1 MQRAEPPQLPQQ
13 QYPQQP
19 DYSAAMADYQLR
31 DMAALE
37 GRVQQYEEKL
47 AAVKEMTNIF
57 LIALVSFYTVWIPF
71 LFYEVMAWPQATW
84 TALSIASTAAVA
96 LLMAYV
102 FTISSKD
109 KQAKAELFTRRMG
122 GQQQQQPQP
131 QQLNWV
137 QQYEQNS
144 GNDIP
149 FTGYTPIP
157 PPPAVEPQ
165 PPMQPPMQ
173 PPPEKPKVAKKKRG
187 PKPKYVSTRER
198 DEFGQFI
205 PAGEGEEK

>member
-13 QYPQQP
+13 SYPQQS
-19 DYSAAMADYQLR
+19 DYSTAMAEYQMR
-31 DMAALE
+31 DLAALE

-57 LIALVSFYTVWIPF
+57 LIALVSFYAVWIPF

-122 GQQQQQPQP
+122 GSQQQQQPQQP
-131 QQLNWV
+131 QLNWM
-137 QQYEQNS
+137 QQPQPYEQNS
-144 GNDIP
+144 GYVP
-149 FTGYTPIP
+149 MP
-157 PPPAVEPQ
+157 PPPATETQ
-165 PPMQPPMQ
+165 T
-173 PPPEKPKVAKKKRG
+173 PPPILPPPDKPKVAKKKRG
-187 PKPKYVSTRER
+187 PKANYVATRER

-205 PAGEGEEK
+205 PEGEEKNE

>member
-1 MQRAEPPQLPQQ
+1 MQRAEHPQTPQQ
-13 QYPQQP
+13 QYPQQT
-19 DYSAAMADYQLR
+19 DYSAAMADYQMR

-109 KQAKAELFTRRMG
+109 KLAKAELFSRRMG
-122 GQQQQQPQP
+122 GQQQQQQQPQLPQQP
-131 QQLNWV
+131 QQPQLNWM
-137 QQYEQNS
+137 QQQN
-144 GNDIP
+144 
-149 FTGYTPIP
+149 TGYTPMPLP
-157 PPPAVEPQ
+157 PPPATEQ
-165 PPMQPPMQ
+165 HAPM
-173 PPPEKPKVAKKKRG
+173 PPPDKPKVAKKNNKPG
-187 PKPKYVSTRER
+187 PTKDFVAARER

-205 PAGEGEEK
+205 PIEGEEEK

>member
-122 GQQQQQPQP
+122 GPQQQQQQP

-144 GNDIP
+144 G
-149 FTGYTPIP
+149 YTPMP

-165 PPMQPPMQ
+165 PPMPLPMQ

-187 PKPKYVSTRER
+187 PKAKYVATRER
-198 DEFGQFI
+198 DEF
-205 PAGEGEEK
+205 